1 MKGADIMKKF
11 LVAVMVAMVL
21 MVIETKTVP
30 AQDSGATNLI
40 NAVAAARATDSS
52 LVKEQAQLSVEK
64 PVDKNGNTVT
74 HEQLKADYITDTN
87 QKALSVAVDLIDLD
101 FSNNKSQYLLTKQ
114 AVLIA
119 KLQQAQAALQ
129 TGNVLVS
136 DVSNIQMQV
145 NQNASDLKTYQLLVN
160 NDKQIY
166 ETLTGQKLTDNFDFS
181 SCYFIIDAAKLP
193 SPLPN
198 VDDSSTKTPLLIDS
212 TEMPSLMN
220 DAVNKFSKLGDSI
233 GTYIQ
238 ASKALSDAQTSFS
251 TGKVDQ
257 GTVTT
262 ASDASDDAR
271 IASMEA
277 KANYSKSLYTLDCSL
292 QGYLSTYIKKPT
304 DGSIFLSSSDVT

>member
-1 MKGADIMKKF
+1 MRKF
-11 LVAVMVAMVL
+11 LLVIMVAIVL
-21 MVIETKTVP
+21 VVVETKTVP
-30 AQDSGATNLI
+30 AQDSGVTNLV
-40 NAVAAARATDSS
+40 NAVAAARAADSS
-52 LVKEQAQLSVEK
+52 LLKEQAQLSAEK

-74 HEQLKADYITDTN
+74 HEQLKADYIADTN

-101 FSNNKSQYLLTKQ
+101 FSNNKCQYLLAKQ
-114 AVLIA
+114 SVLVA

-145 NQNASDLKTYQLLVN
+145 NQNASDLKSYQMLVS

-166 ETLTGQKLTDNFDFS
+166 ETLTGQKLADKFDFS

-198 VDDSSTKTPLLIDS
+198 VGDNSTTTPLLIDS
-212 TEMPSLMN
+212 TEMPSFMN

-238 ASKALSDAQTSFS
+238 TSKALSDAQTSFAI
-251 TGKVDQ
+251 GKVDQ
-257 GTVTT
+257 ATVTT
-262 ASDASDDAR
+262 ASDASEDAR
-271 IASMEA
+271 IASMED

-304 DGSIFLSSSDVT
+304 DGSIFISSSNIT